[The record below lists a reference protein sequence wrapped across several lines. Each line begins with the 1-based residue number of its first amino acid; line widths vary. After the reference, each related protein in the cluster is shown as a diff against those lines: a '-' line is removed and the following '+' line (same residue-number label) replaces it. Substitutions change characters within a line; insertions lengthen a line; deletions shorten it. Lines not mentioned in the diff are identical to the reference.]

1 VSKPLVSVIVPVY
14 NDEKRIIDCV
24 TSVYEQTQLNYSLE
38 VIVVDNGSSDNTL
51 SVIESELKTKY
62 KDLIVETCEV
72 PGSYA
77 ARNQG
82 LSVCSGDFTAFTD
95 SDCIV
100 SNNWLEHHLENI
112 VGHTNS
118 ISAGE
123 VKFFAEDSKNTEQS
137 ALDFENLFSM
147 KQKDNAASGKCITA
161 NFFCHRNLFSEA
173 GAFDA
178 SLKSGG
184 DVEMSERVVK
194 KGGLVVY
201 SEKAIV
207 EHPSRNKNELMI
219 KRKRIIGGTWDSVLS
234 SSNILKKLNFVVRLL
249 KMFVGR
255 SKKVIKNSTLST
267 RRKLGLLGLLFSIF
281 LVSISELVALSL
293 GKQSNRQ

>member
-1 VSKPLVSVIVPVY
+1 MAKPLVSVIIPVY
-14 NDEKRIIDCV
+14 NDEKRIVDCV
-24 TSVYEQTQLNYSLE
+24 NSVYEQSQINYSLE
-38 VIVVDNGSSDNTL
+38 VIVVDNGSSDNTMTI
-51 SVIESELKTKY
+51 IESELKTKY
-62 KDLIVETCEV
+62 RDLVVERCEV

-82 LSVCSGDFTAFTD
+82 LSACNGDFTAFTD

-100 SNNWLEHHLENI
+100 SKNWIEHHLENI
-112 VGHTNS
+112 GGHVSS

-123 VKFFAEDSKNTEQS
+123 VKFFAEASKKTEQS

-161 NFFCHRNLFSEA
+161 NFFCYRRLFDEA
-173 GAFDA
+173 GVFDA

-184 DVEMSERVVK
+184 DVELSERVVK
-194 KGGLVVY
+194 KGGSVLYIDKAVV
-201 SEKAIV
+201 K
-207 EHPSRNKNELMI
+207 HPSRNKNELI
-219 KRKRIIGGTWDSVLS
+219 VKRKRIIGGTWDSVLS
-234 SSNILKKLNFVVRLL
+234 TSGLVEKLKFVIRLL
-249 KMFVGR
+249 KMFLGR
-255 SKKVIKNSTLST
+255 SKKVIKNSSLSIQ
-267 RRKLGLLGLLFSIF
+267 RKLGLFGLLLCIF

>member
-1 VSKPLVSVIVPVY
+1 MSKPLVSVIIPVY

-24 TSVYEQTQLNYSLE
+24 TSVYEQAQLNYSLE

-51 SVIESELKTKY
+51 SVIESELKIKY

-77 ARNQG
+77 ARNLG
-82 LSVCSGDFTAFTD
+82 LSVCSGNFTAFTD

-100 SNNWLEHHLENI
+100 SKNWLDHHLENI
-112 VGHTNS
+112 EGHTNS

-123 VKFFAEDSKNTEQS
+123 VKFFAEDSKKTEQS
-137 ALDFENLFSM
+137 AIDFENLFSM

-161 NFFCHRNLFSEA
+161 NFFCYRNLFNEA
-173 GAFDA
+173 GVFDA

-184 DVEMSERVVK
+184 DVEMSGRVVK
-194 KGGLVVY
+194 KGGSVVY
-201 SEKAIV
+201 SEKAVV
-207 EHPSRNKNELMI
+207 EHPSRNKNELII

-234 SSNILKKLNFVVRLL
+234 SSDILNKFNFVIRLL
-249 KMFVGR
+249 KMFFGR
-255 SKKVIKNSTLST
+255 SKKVIKNSSLSI
-267 RRKLGLLGLLFSIF
+267 RRKLGLIGLLFSIF
-281 LVSISELVALSL
+281 LVSITELVALSF

>member
-1 VSKPLVSVIVPVY
+1 MAKPLVSVIIPVY

-24 TSVYEQTQLNYSLE
+24 NSVYEQSQINYSLE

-51 SVIESELKTKY
+51 AIIENKLKTKY
-62 KDLIVETCEV
+62 KDLVVETCEV

-77 ARNQG
+77 ARNKG
-82 LSVCSGDFTAFTD
+82 LSVCNGDFTAFTD

-100 SNNWLEHHLENI
+100 SNNWIEHHLENI
-112 VGHTNS
+112 SGNADK

-123 VKFFAEDSKNTEQS
+123 VSFFAEASKKTEQS

-147 KQKDNAASGKCITA
+147 KQKDNAANGKCITA
-161 NFFCHRNLFSEA
+161 NFFCYRHLFDDA
-173 GAFDA
+173 GLFDA

-194 KGGLVVY
+194 NGGSVVY
-201 SEKAIV
+201 SDKAV
-207 EHPSRNKNELMI
+207 VKHPSRNKHELI
-219 KRKRIIGGTWDSVLS
+219 VKRKRIIGGTWDSALS
-234 SSNILKKLNFVVRLL
+234 SSGLLENLKFVIRLL
-249 KMFVGR
+249 KMFLGR
-255 SKKVIKNSTLST
+255 SKKVIKNSSLSI
-267 RRKLGLLGLLFSIF
+267 RRKLGLIGLLLSIF

-293 GKQSNRQ
+293 GKKSNRQ

>member
-1 VSKPLVSVIVPVY
+1 MSKPLVSVIIPVY

-24 TSVYEQTQLNYSLE
+24 NSVYDQSQINYSLE
-38 VIVVDNGSSDNTL
+38 VIVVDNGSSDNT
-51 SVIESELKTKY
+51 VAIIESELKTKY
-62 KDLIVETCEV
+62 KDLIVESCEV

-77 ARNQG
+77 ARNKG
-82 LSVCSGDFTAFTD
+82 LSVCNGDFTAFTD

-100 SNNWLEHHLENI
+100 SNNWIEHHLENVLGI
-112 VGHTNS
+112 ASG

-123 VKFFAEDSKNTEQS
+123 VKFFAEVSKKTEQS

-161 NFFCHRNLFSEA
+161 NFFCYRRLFDEM
-173 GAFDA
+173 GVFDD

-184 DVEMSERVVK
+184 DVEMSQRVVK
-194 KGGLVVY
+194 NGGSVVY
-201 SEKAIV
+201 SDQAVVK
-207 EHPSRNKNELMI
+207 HPSRNKNELI
-219 KRKRIIGGTWDSVLS
+219 VKRKRIIGGTWDSVLS
-234 SSNILKKLNFVVRLL
+234 SGGIIENLKFIIRLL
-249 KMFVGR
+249 KMFLGR
-255 SKKVIKNSTLST
+255 SKKVIKNSSLSI
-267 RRKLGLLGLLFSIF
+267 RRKLGLIGLLLSIF